1 MTIRYVLYPIIDTS
15 NNYLSINLALKDC
28 INGDIIKIYN
38 GKLESLLTIHVY
50 IDTSPNGIIF
60 LSFNTCDLIIITNI
74 IKELT
79 CSGYFIINNVNYKL
93 IAINGGTTFDYD
105 NNTYTT
111 NNMII
116 SGNNMIIGDNNV
128 SGNMTVQGNLNING
142 TLTVNGIDFS
152 SLLNRISNLENN
164 I

>member
-105 NNTYTT
+105 NKNIHLYVDP
-111 NNMII
+111 NEEVICDYKYI
-116 SGNNMIIGDNNV
+116 KSECEKLNV
-128 SGNMTVQGNLNING
+128 PFKNQSFTQFS
-142 TLTVNGIDFS
+142 TLF
-152 SLLNRISNLENN
+152 
-164 I
+164 

>member
-28 INGDIIKIYN
+28 INGDVIKIYN
-38 GKLESLLTIHVY
+38 GKLEPLLTIHVY

-60 LSFNTCDLIIITNI
+60 LSFNASDCSTVTNI
-74 IKELT
+74 IKDLT
-79 CSGYFIINNVNYKL
+79 CDGYFIINNVNYKL
-93 IAINGGTTFDYD
+93 IAINGGTTFDYN

-111 NNMII
+111 NQMII

-128 SGNMTVQGNLNING
+128 SGNMNIQGNLNIDG
-142 TLTVNGIDFS
+142 TLTINGVSFS
-152 SLLNRISNLENN
+152 SILNRITNLENN